1 METLNTNE
9 DYENIL
15 NMIRLNSIELSKYY
29 KKRYYELKSYFK
41 YFKIPIIVFSSCN
54 SVISVSLN
62 TFLEQKYVSIITCL
76 ISLICGIIGSI
87 ELFLQI
93 QQQMEIALSNS
104 KEYYLLSIN
113 IYKMLNL
120 KKAHR
125 QVDDKVFLDDIYTS
139 YCKLIEGSSLINK
152 KMIDNLNI
160 SNITEISIKSH
171 SSLDS
176 LPDLKNSDEPPSI

>member
-1 METLNTNE
+1 MENNA

-15 NMIRLNSIELSKYY
+15 NMIRLNCIERSKYY
-29 KKRYYELKSYFK
+29 KKQYYQLKSYFK
-41 YFKIPIIVFSSCN
+41 YFKIPIIVLSSCN
-54 SVISVSLN
+54 SVMSVSLN
-62 TFLEQKYVSIITCL
+62 SFIEQKYVSIITCL

-104 KEYYLLSIN
+104 KEYYLISID
-113 IYKMLNL
+113 IFKFLNL
-120 KKAHR
+120 KKEHR
-125 QVDDKVFLDDIYTS
+125 QIEDKVFLDDIYTS
-139 YCKLIEGSSLINK
+139 YCKLIESSALINK

-160 SNITEISIKSH
+160 NKIADVISLKSN

-176 LPDLKNSDEPPSI
+176 LSESKDSDEPPLI

>member
-1 METLNTNE
+1 MDSNE

-29 KKRYYELKSYFK
+29 KKHYYELKSYFK
-41 YFKIPIIVFSSCN
+41 YFKIPIIVLSSFN
-54 SVISVSLN
+54 SVLSVSLS
-62 TFLEQKYVSIITCL
+62 TFIEQEYVSIITCL

-93 QQQMEIALSNS
+93 QQQMEIALFNS
-104 KEYYLLSIN
+104 KEYYLISIN

-120 KKAHR
+120 KKEHR
-125 QVDDKVFLDDIYTS
+125 QIDDKVFLDDVYSS
-139 YCKLIEGSSLINK
+139 YCKLIESSSLINK
-152 KMIDNLNI
+152 KMIDNLNNDKI
-160 SNITEISIKSH
+160 SNIISLKSN

-176 LPDLKNSDEPPSI
+176 LSESKYSDKPPSI